1 MRANHLAVLVTCCLF
16 AVGVALVAVATGDG
30 ILALAVG
37 VGIVVATAIVAFV
50 GPRGSIATV
59 CIFLIPPAVVGETDT
74 TTALIAAVVLTA
86 VTLTYPTDR
95 EAPRAGPRMLAVLV
109 VLTPG
114 VAMLVLGFPP
124 VAAVV
129 AVLGLVAALAGRRTA
144 LLWGLTRGIAAVLG
158 VLSVSY
164 VATVIVGFGGTSV
177 GRLDFGSRW
186 LEVYLPLTFAT
197 GGPPLIEGTRRFA
210 PLTGEPGLIAFYL
223 VPLVAALFA
232 VTSVRARWALFSV
245 IAISTVASQSLA
257 TILLVSL
264 SIAVGLV
271 LRVARK
277 GGATGAVL
285 LSIPVAV
292 VAFMVITNAV
302 TFKSLIA
309 SESVTDRALG
319 GQATSLGNIN
329 LVVAFS
335 NNPLLAWTLVVGLLA
350 AGIVAVLSRSVPS
363 FTAWVL
369 FASVAAVAQPSQWQI
384 GGWLLLGL
392 VLLAALPGRDRI
404 APQTKDDPVAAQRS
418 PLVV

>member
-1 MRANHLAVLVTCCLF
+1 MRPGWLIAACAAF
-16 AVGVALVAVATGDG
+16 AVVTGLVGGLSGDGMLGLLSGVIAVAV
-30 ILALAVG
+30 VG
-37 VGIVVATAIVAFV
+37 LIAFV
-50 GPRGSIATV
+50 GPRASIATL
-59 CIFLIPPAVVGETDT
+59 CIFLIPPAVVGETNT
-74 TTALIAAVVLTA
+74 TTALIAAVALTA
-86 VTLTYPTDR
+86 LTFTYPTDR
-95 EAPRAGPRMLAVLV
+95 EAPQSGLRMLSVLV
-109 VLTPG
+109 VITPG
-114 VAMLVLGFPP
+114 VAMLILGFPP

-129 AVLGLVAALAGRRTA
+129 ALLGLVAALAGRRTA
-144 LLWGLTRGIAAVLG
+144 LLRGLTRGIAAVLG

-164 VATVIVGFGGTSV
+164 VTTVIAGFSGTSV

-232 VTSVRARWALFSV
+232 VKSVRARWALFAV
-245 IAISTVASQSLA
+245 IAISTAASQSLA
-257 TILLVSL
+257 TILLVSM
-264 SIAVGLV
+264 SIAVGLI

-277 GGATGAVL
+277 AGTTGAVL
-285 LSIPVAV
+285 LSIPVAA
-292 VAFMVITNAV
+292 VAFAVITNAV

-329 LVVAFS
+329 LVVALS
-335 NNPLLAWTLVVGLLA
+335 NNPLLAWTLVVGLLV
-350 AGIVAVLSRSVPS
+350 AGIVAVRSRSVPS

-369 FASVAAVAQPSQWQI
+369 FASVATVAQPSQWQI

-392 VLLAALPGRDRI
+392 VLLASVPSKEGRT
-404 APQTKDDPVAAQRS
+404 AHLKANDPASAQRS